1 MSFLAIGA
9 SPWLKRFMSLLVSVN
24 QIQKTM
30 GSKQLFDGLSFGI
43 SDRERVGLLG
53 PNGSGKSTLLKILAG
68 LETPDAGEVAQ
79 SKNVKIAYVSQDENF
94 TEDQKVLDIAVQ
106 HLVET
111 KMDEMEAQV
120 QASMYLS
127 IVGFED
133 LNQKVQSLSGGWRKR
148 LNLAIAFSQEPDL
161 LILDEPT
168 NHMDWDGILWLE
180 NWLKSYKK
188 SFLLV
193 SHDRAFLNSLCN
205 KTMEINR
212 LYKDGYLAFDCG
224 YEKFLE
230 RKQEYIQAQLS
241 LQDSMSN
248 KARREVEWL
257 RAGVKARTTKSRSRI
272 QEAHQLLDHLA
283 EVKSRN
289 RSAKAKVRLEIDS
302 AGKLSKKL
310 IEMKDLSVAYGD
322 HCLVRDLNLT
332 LGPKTCLGLLGS
344 NGSGK
349 TSLLKVIEGQSE
361 NFTGH
366 LFKAEGLKIIYFDQ
380 KRHTL
385 PQDQDL
391 VEYLGDGSDHAL
403 FKGESVHVAAYASR
417 FLFPSEKMKLKI
429 SQLSGGEQARLLLAK
444 ILLQPADV
452 LILDEPTNDLDIDS
466 IEVLEETLAQFDGLV
481 LLVSHD
487 RYFLSGLCQQY
498 LALDGTGGW
507 TLYSDLS
514 QWLKSEKKKDK
525 DRGSEAIDT
534 KVKPSPTQPKTKK
547 VKLSYKEKRQLETIE
562 ADIEQAEND
571 LSEAQAEL
579 EKPEVFSDHVKMQ
592 EASKS
597 VKEKQDRVDELY
609 QIWTTLEE
617 KVKNI

>member
-1 MSFLAIGA
+1 
-9 SPWLKRFMSLLVSVN
+9 MSLLVSVN
-24 QIQKTM
+24 KLQKTM
-30 GSKQLFDGLSFGI
+30 GSKQLFDGLSFGV
-43 SDRERVGLLG
+43 SERERVGLLG

-68 LETPDAGEVAQ
+68 LETPDEGEVAQ
-79 SKNVKIAYVSQDENF
+79 SKNVKIAYVSQDEVFPEEQN
-94 TEDQKVLDIAVQ
+94 VLEVAVQ
-106 HLVET
+106 HLTET
-111 KMDEMEAQV
+111 KMDDMEAQV

-133 LNQKVQSLSGGWRKR
+133 LSQKVKSLSGGWRKR

-230 RKQEYIQAQLS
+230 RKQEYIQAQIS

-272 QEAHQLLDHLA
+272 NEAHELLDQLA

-310 IEMKDLSVAYGD
+310 VEMKGLSVAYD
-322 HCLVRDLNLT
+322 DNCLVRNLDLT

-349 TSLLKVIEGQSE
+349 TSLLKVIEGQAK
-361 NFTGH
+361 NYTGD
-366 LFKAEGLKIIYFDQ
+366 LFKADGLQIVYFDQ

-487 RYFLSGLCQQY
+487 RYFLSGLCHQY
-498 LALDGTGGW
+498 LALDGGGGW
-507 TLYSDLS
+507 TLYSDLN
-514 QWLKSEKKKDK
+514 QWLKSENKKSKDSSH
-525 DRGSEAIDT
+525 SET
-534 KVKPSPTQPKTKK
+534 KVKSSAPKPHNKK

-562 ADIEQAEND
+562 TDIEKAENE
-571 LSEAQAEL
+571 LSAAQATL
-579 EKPEVFSDHVKMQ
+579 ENPEVFSDHKKMQ
-592 EASKS
+592 EASQVVQDKQ
-597 VKEKQDRVDELY
+597 EKVDELY
-609 QIWTTLEE
+609 QLWTMLEE
-617 KVKNI
+617 KSKKS